1 VSVTAATLVV
11 TNDFPPRPGGIQ
23 AFVHALCR
31 GLGDEV
37 VVYAPAWRGAAE
49 FDREQPFPVVRHPT
63 TLMLPT
69 PQVLGRARRVAGEYG
84 CTSVLYGAA
93 APLGLLTRGL
103 RASGIRRAVALT
115 HGHETG
121 WARLPGARSL
131 LRRIGDDTDVVT
143 YVGEYTRGRIAPA
156 LSRAAAARMAWLAP
170 GVDLD
175 AFRPDIEAAAA
186 VREGLGLDDRPV
198 VVCVSRLV
206 PRKGQD
212 TLIRAWPAVRRAVP
226 DAMLLLV
233 GGGPS
238 RQRLHRLA
246 ASTGVADAV
255 VFTGSVPWLDLPAH
269 FRAGD
274 VFAMPCRTR
283 AGGLDV
289 EALGIVFLE
298 AAACGLPVV
307 AGDSGGSRDAVRDGE
322 TGYLVDGRSPDA
334 VAERIVTLLRDPG
347 LAAAMGARGRAWVER
362 EWGWDRVVA
371 RLRDLLRVP
380 QE

>member
-1 VSVTAATLVV
+1 MTGTLVV

-37 VVYAPAWRGAAE
+37 AVYAPAWRGAAD

-63 TLMLPT
+63 SLMLPT
-69 PQVLGRARRVAGEYG
+69 PGVLGRARRAAREHK
-84 CTSVLYGAA
+84 CASVLYGAA

-103 RASGIRRAVALT
+103 RAAGVGRAVALT

-121 WARLPGARSL
+121 WARLPGARAL
-131 LRRIGDDTDVVT
+131 LRRIGDDVDVVT

-156 LSRAAAARMAWLAP
+156 LSDAAAARMAWLAP

-175 AFRPDIEAAAA
+175 AFRPDAGGAAM
-186 VREGLGLDDRPV
+186 RDRLGLADRPV

-226 DAMLLLV
+226 DATLLLV

-238 RQRLHRLA
+238 RDRLRRLA
-246 ASTGVADAV
+246 DATGVADAV
-255 VFTGSVPWLDLPAH
+255 VFTGSVPWRELPAH
-269 FRAGD
+269 FDAGD

-322 TGYLVDGRSPDA
+322 TGYVVDGRSPDT
-334 VAERIVTLLRDPG
+334 VAERLVALLRDRE

-371 RLRDLLRVP
+371 RLRELLRVP
-380 QE
+380 QA

>member
-1 VSVTAATLVV
+1 MTTLVV

-31 GLGDEV
+31 GLRDDV

-49 FDREQPFPVVRHPT
+49 FDAGQPFPVVRHPT
-63 TLMLPT
+63 SLMLPT
-69 PQVLGRARRVAGEYG
+69 PPVLDRARRVAREHG

-103 RASGIRRAVALT
+103 RAAGVERVVALT

-131 LRRIGDDTDVVT
+131 LRRIGDDVDVVT
-143 YVGEYTRGRIAPA
+143 YVGEYTRSRIAPA
-156 LSRAAAARMAWLAP
+156 LSDAAAARMAWLAP

-175 AFRPDIEAAAA
+175 AFRPDVPGAAT
-186 VREGLGLDDRPV
+186 VRDRLGLDDRPV

-226 DAMLLLV
+226 GAMLLLV

-238 RQRLHRLA
+238 RDRLHRLA
-246 ASTGVADAV
+246 VSTGVAHAV
-255 VFTGSVPWLDLPAH
+255 VLTGSVPWPDLPAH

-322 TGYLVDGRSPDA
+322 TGYVVDGRSPDA
-334 VAERIVTLLRDPG
+334 VAERLVTLLRDRE

-362 EWGWDRVVA
+362 EWRWDLVVA
-371 RLRDLLRVP
+371 RLRALLRDDAA
-380 QE
+380 QR